1 MNTMARDSFHKPAMD
16 ERPLW
21 DVIRGALTYYAVMVA
36 HNLRL
41 FPLLAAGP
49 RTTLEVCEALNIERR
64 PATSLLTTC
73 VAAGLV
79 TAQDGLYQLAPV
91 AEVYLLEGSPYYF
104 GSFLDMLT
112 VTDEVLSFQA
122 LKQAVLTNKS
132 QVYGGDDPFMPREE
146 MMSRVRVFANGMYGH
161 SAGAAFTWPEL
172 VDLTDCQTL
181 LDVGGG
187 SGAHSIGAASHW
199 QNLNAVIFDLPPVC
213 EVAME
218 FITRA
223 GLDRRISTHA
233 GDLWNDRFPD
243 ADAHFYADIFH
254 DWPPEKCLFLARKSF
269 DSLSPGGRILIHE
282 MLYDR
287 DKAGPLM
294 TAAYSVAMMLWTEGE
309 QYTGG
314 ELAAILAEA
323 GFVEIEVKPGLG
335 YWSIVIGRKR

>member
-1 MNTMARDSFHKPAMD
+1 MNPTLSGSFHKPAMD

-21 DVIRGALTYYAVMVA
+21 DVIRGGLVYYAVMVA

-49 RTTLEVCEALNIERR
+49 RTTSEICEALQIEPR

-73 VAAGLV
+73 AGAGLL
-79 TAQDGLYQLAPV
+79 AGQDGLYQLTPV
-91 AEVYLLEGSPYYF
+91 AEVYLLEGSPHYF

-112 VTDEVLSFQA
+112 VTDAVLSFEA

-161 SAGAAFTWPEL
+161 SAGASLTWPEL
-172 VDLTDCQTL
+172 VDLADCQTL

-187 SGAHSIGAASHW
+187 SGAHSIGAATHW
-199 QNLNAVIFDLPPVC
+199 RNLKGVIFDLPPVC
-213 EVAME
+213 EVAQE

-223 GLDRRISTHA
+223 GFRSRISTHA
-233 GDLWNDRFPD
+233 GDLWNDPFPE

-254 DWPPEKCLFLARKSF
+254 DWPPDKCRFLAKKSF
-269 DSLSPGGRILIHE
+269 ESLSAGGRILLHE
-282 MLYDR
+282 MLYDE

-294 TAAYSVAMMLWTEGE
+294 TAAYSVAMMLWTEGQ
-309 QYTGG
+309 QYTGS
-314 ELAAILAEA
+314 ELTTILAEA
-323 GFVEIEVKPGLG
+323 GFVEIEVKRSLG
-335 YWSIVIGRKR
+335 YWSIVTGRKP